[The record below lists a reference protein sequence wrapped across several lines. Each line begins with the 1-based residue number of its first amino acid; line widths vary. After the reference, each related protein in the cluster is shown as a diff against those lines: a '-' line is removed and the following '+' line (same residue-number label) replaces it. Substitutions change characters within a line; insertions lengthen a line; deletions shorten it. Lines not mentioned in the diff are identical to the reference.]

1 MRANTS
7 SKLALTA
14 VAAGTAATLALAP
27 VTTPVAA
34 AADIN
39 VTQDV
44 YTTGPLAGLIAALGV
59 TSIGPITVTEVGS
72 SDVNLTLSLDGPVA
86 NDPQTLYDTINN
98 LGFNRRT
105 GILGAYNSYDRVVCT
120 TGGSCST
127 PNEFPATLG
136 IGTGAASLVQAYRN
150 EIASVQGNTPSGYT
164 SFLPGP
170 VEKKSP
176 CFLNCTNVQASNV
189 TNQALLFVENPL
201 RPNGGIET
209 RFAPI
214 LNLFGIDTT
223 VPDAGVYTSTPSVN
237 PPGTGIKINTAT
249 LDLTWAYDPLS
260 DFPETLNPFA
270 LANTVLAA
278 LPTNL
283 LGGVQLEGLD
293 TTAAGLNI
301 AGTLGIISRLSGGI
315 LPDPSIGE
323 AFYGTLLPNDLP
335 LLEPLRLP
343 VRLINAIS
351 NALGHPLDLGT
362 PLADALQPAL
372 SILVNTGYTDVVTPD
387 QGGTYNRTFTTSGD
401 YVPFLSQAPL
411 TPAQWLAVPR
421 NVITALIYGFQ
432 KSFPLLRFGQG
443 VPTLTATPGDKFLS
457 ITYTPAPTGSA
468 APKATQST
476 AVVPDVTTTTPT
488 ANTVTVN
495 TTSTGTASSDTTS
508 TPKTTAKPSAAKS
521 KPAAATDQSGSD
533 NSGSGNQAKNTSPSH
548 SAKSAA

>member
-1 MRANTS
+1 M
-7 SKLALTA
+7 
-14 VAAGTAATLALAP
+14 
-27 VTTPVAA
+27 
-34 AADIN
+34 
-39 VTQDV
+39 
-44 YTTGPLAGLIAALGV
+44 
-59 TSIGPITVTEVGS
+59 
-72 SDVNLTLSLDGPVA
+72 
-86 NDPQTLYDTINN
+86 
-98 LGFNRRT
+98 
-105 GILGAYNSYDRVVCT
+105 
-120 TGGSCST
+120 
-127 PNEFPATLG
+127 
-136 IGTGAASLVQAYRN
+136 QAYRD
-150 EIASVQGNTPSGYT
+150 EIASVQGNTPSGFS

-170 VEKKSP
+170 VEKQTIASG
-176 CFLNCTNVQASNV
+176 CGSILNPNNCPNVQATNV

-293 TTAAGLNI
+293 TTEAGLNI
-301 AGTLGIISRLSGGI
+301 AGTLGIINRLIGLGVST
-315 LPDPSIGE
+315 GE

-468 APKATQST
+468 APKATQSR